1 MRTAILTDIHAN
13 LSALEAV
20 IAHAETLG
28 VERWVCLGDTVG
40 YAAQPNECCELVR
53 ERVSFSLLGNHD
65 AAVAG
70 RMSYDYYYPAARDA
84 LEWTSKQISPDNLA
98 WLKSLPYTV
107 REGAIEYSHGS
118 PLQPDQYEYIFALD
132 QAAEL
137 LPVMADLAD
146 VTFIGHSHLPRAFA
160 LSDDGADDV
169 WEEVVTIHPGAKYI
183 ISIGSVGQPRD
194 HDPRACFGIWDDAA
208 RTVEFHRVE
217 YDVEATIEKILE
229 AGLAPHFARRLVV
242 GT

>member
-1 MRTAILTDIHAN
+1 LRTAILTDIHAN
-13 LSALEAV
+13 LPALEAV
-20 IAHAETLG
+20 IARANELG

-40 YAAQPNECCELVR
+40 YAAEPNECCALVR

-70 RMSYDYYYPAARDA
+70 RMSYDYYYAAARDA
-84 LEWTSKQISPDNLA
+84 LEWTTGQMTADNLA

-118 PLQPDQYEYIFALD
+118 PLQPDQYEYIFVLD

-137 LPVMADLAD
+137 LPVLGDLAD
-146 VTFIGHSHLPRAFA
+146 VTFIGHSHLPRAFS

-169 WEEVVTIHPGAKYI
+169 YEEVVEIRAGAKYI

-194 HDPRACFGIWDDAA
+194 HDPRACFGIWDDVA
-208 RTVEFHRVE
+208 RTVEFHRVA
-217 YDVEATIEKILE
+217 YPIEPAAAKILE
-229 AGLAPHFARRLVV
+229 AGLSEHFARRLFV